1 MKFLKLNKI
10 VVFFFII
17 GLLQIYYHFAKR
29 SSFNFDILKNP
40 LKKDAH
46 INYVLEKSVIE
57 ANQIIKEVKLKK
69 FNLSKKLNN
78 KNEYFYQ
85 RTIEYSYP
93 IKYDP
98 NAEYTLFLS
107 KENKSNC
114 ESILKKTLIELKKCQ
129 KN

>member
-1 MKFLKLNKI
+1 MNFLKLDKI
-10 VVFFFII
+10 IVFFFII
-17 GLLQIYYHFAKR
+17 GLLQIYYHFSKR
-29 SSFNFDILKNP
+29 SNFNFDILKNP

-57 ANQIIKEVKLKK
+57 ANQIIKEV
-69 FNLSKKLNN
+69 NN

-107 KENKSNC
+107 NENKNTC
-114 ESILKKTLIELKKCQ
+114 KSILKKKLIELKKCQ